1 MTHQDD
7 HIYIT
12 KTLAGEVNAFAVL
25 IDRYKYMVYT
35 LSLRM
40 MKTPEEAEEVSQDV
54 FLKAFQKLESF
65 KGTSKFSTWLYSIT
79 YHRCLDTLSRKRKQP
94 THYAAEIQEEITE
107 EKTASILEAI
117 EANELRGQLE
127 QCIQQLR
134 EEDAF
139 LVTLYYLEEQTLEE
153 IAQVTG
159 MTKNNVK
166 VKLFRCRKKLY
177 TIMATQLPKELVARY
192 ERE

>member
-7 HIYIT
+7 QIFIT

-25 IDRYKYMVYT
+25 IDRYKHMVYT

-40 MKTPEEAEEVSQDV
+40 MKSTEDAEEIAQDV
-54 FLKAFQKLESF
+54 FLKAFQKLETY

-79 YHRCLDTLSRKRKQP
+79 YHRCLDALSRKRRQP
-94 THYAAEIQEEITE
+94 IHHATEILEEITG
-107 EKTASILEAI
+107 EKTAGILEAI
-117 EANELRGQLE
+117 EADELKEQLE
-127 QCIQQLR
+127 ECIQQLR

-153 IAQVTG
+153 IATVTG

-166 VKLFRCRKKLY
+166 VKIFRSRKKLY
-177 TIMATQLPKELVARY
+177 TIMASQLPKDIVARY
-192 ERE
+192 ERN

>member
-7 HIYIT
+7 HMYIT

-25 IDRYKYMVYT
+25 IDRYKHMVYT
-35 LSLRM
+35 LCLRM
-40 MKTPEEAEEVSQDV
+40 LKNTEEAEEVAQDV
-54 FLKAFQKLESF
+54 FLKAFQKLESY
-65 KGTSKFSTWLYSIT
+65 KGNSKFSTWVYSIT
-79 YHRCLDTLSRKRKQP
+79 YHKCLDTLSRKRKQP

-127 QCIQQLR
+127 HCIQQLR

-153 IAQVTG
+153 IAEVTG

-166 VKLFRCRKKLY
+166 VKLFRSRKKLY
-177 TIMATQLPKELVARY
+177 EIMASQLPKELVARY
-192 ERE
+192 ERK

>member
-7 HIYIT
+7 HIFIT
-12 KTLAGEVNAFAVL
+12 KTLEGEVNAFAVL
-25 IDRYKYMVYT
+25 IDRYKHMIYT

-40 MKTPEEAEEVSQDV
+40 MKTTEDAEEMAQDV
-54 FLKAFQKLESF
+54 FLKAFQKLDTY

-79 YHRCLDTLSRKRKQP
+79 YHRCLDALSRKQKQP
-94 THYAAEIQEEITE
+94 THHAAEIQEEITG

-117 EANELRGQLE
+117 EADELREQLE
-127 QCIQQLR
+127 YCIQQLR

-139 LVTLYYLEEQTLEE
+139 LVTLYYLEEQKLEE
-153 IAQVTG
+153 IAEVTG

-166 VKLFRCRKKLY
+166 VKLFRSRKKLY
-177 TIMATQLPKELVARY
+177 TIMASQLPKDIVARY
-192 ERE
+192 ESN

>member
-12 KTLAGEVNAFAVL
+12 KTLEGEVNAFAML
-25 IDRYKYMVYT
+25 IDRYKHMVYT

-40 MKTPEEAEEVSQDV
+40 MKTTEEAEEVSQDV
-54 FLKAFQKLESF
+54 FLKAFQKLDSY

-79 YHRCLDTLSRKRKQP
+79 YHKCLDSLSRKRKQP
-94 THYAAEIQEEITE
+94 THYAVEIQEEITE

-153 IAQVTG
+153 IATVTG

-166 VKLFRCRKKLY
+166 VKLFRSRKKLY
-177 TIMATQLPKELVARY
+177 TIMASHLPKELVARY
-192 ERE
+192 ERK